1 MTDQGDNNNSTSFIK
16 SVFDFLIRNLT
27 LRNIILFITPVSIAI
42 LIYMLFNLSQTVEHL
57 SNSIIQQTT
66 NETVKELTSFFD
78 PAVNSL
84 RISQEWGESELI
96 ESNNPAKLN
105 PQFIPLL
112 KNYKQISSMLI
123 ANTKGSEYMLLREDT
138 TWLNRIVSWNGGIQS
153 IMRYRWKYDAAM
165 NVLSDTNWTDTKKYD
180 PRERP
185 WFTGGLK
192 TIDNELAW
200 TQPYIF
206 FTTKDPGIT
215 VSVNWK
221 TVGDTSLKFV
231 IAFDILLLD
240 ISDYTSKLNISK
252 SGKAFILTSDSKLI
266 GLPRDIRFEN
276 HDSLKKYV
284 LSDYNDLNINELT
297 EAVDKWKTGDNSGLP
312 FSYELDGNTW
322 WAGIHPFEL
331 GKNNLFYIG
340 VVVPEDD
347 FMSEVNRTRTVIVAA
362 FMLVLVLTLLVIRGY
377 NRTRRAYAL
386 LEKQNQQI
394 IEQKDEIS
402 SQRDKIELQRNEITD
417 SIKYSKRIQTAV
429 LPPDN
434 LIKSM
439 LPSSFVFFRP
449 KDIISGDFFWVEKAG
464 NKILWASVDC
474 TGHGVPGAI
483 MSIIGFN
490 GLNRAVR
497 EYHLIHP
504 GEILDRLNHIVA
516 ETFRQDSE
524 NAEEITSGEVRIR
537 DGMDISLCS
546 VDYSV
551 MEVEFAAANNSM
563 YLVRGINVPLIV
575 NGKPVDPDLTDENFA
590 LYEVEPDKQPIGSY
604 SGSSNFTNRRLS
616 IIQGDSIYTTSD
628 GFADQFGGPKGKKF
642 MKKQMK
648 GMFLDIQSLS
658 VDERY
663 SRIDEIFNSWK
674 SSHEQVDDVLIF
686 AVQI

>member
-1 MTDQGDNNNSTSFIK
+1 MTRHTDNQNNTSFVKSALSFIK
-16 SVFDFLIRNLT
+16 KNLT

-57 SNSIIQQTT
+57 SNSIIQKTT
-66 NETVKELTSFFD
+66 DETVKELTSFFD
-78 PAVNSL
+78 PAINSL

-96 ESNNPAKLN
+96 ESNDPAKLN

-112 KNYKQISSMLI
+112 RNYPQISSMLI
-123 ANTKGSEYMLLREDT
+123 ANTRGNEYMLLREDT
-138 TWLNRIVSWNGGIQS
+138 TWLNRIVTWKGEAQS
-153 IMRYRWKYDAAM
+153 IMRYRWKYDKGM
-165 NVLSDTNWTDTKKYD
+165 NVLSDTAWTDTKKYD

-185 WFTGGLK
+185 WFTGGLN
-192 TIDNELAW
+192 TTDNELAW

-221 TVGDTSLKFV
+221 ATVDKSLKFV

-266 GLPRDIRFEN
+266 GLPRDLRFEN

-284 LSDYNDLNINELT
+284 LSDYKKLNISELT
-297 EAVDKWKTGDNSGLP
+297 AAVDKWKTGDNSGLP
-312 FSYELDGNTW
+312 FSYDLDGNTW
-322 WAGIHPFEL
+322 WAGIHSFEL

-362 FMLVLVLTLLVIRGY
+362 FLLVLVLTLLVIRGY

-394 IEQKDEIS
+394 LQQKEEIS
-402 SQRDKIELQRNEITD
+402 SQRDKIEIQRNEITD

-429 LPPDN
+429 LPPDS
-434 LIKSM
+434 LIKSF
-439 LPSSFVFFRP
+439 LPESFVFFRP
-449 KDIISGDFFWVEKAG
+449 KDIISGDFYWVEKTG

-490 GLNRAVR
+490 GLNRSVR
-497 EYHLIHP
+497 EYHHIQP
-504 GEILDRLNHIVA
+504 GKILDRLNHIVA
-516 ETFRQDSE
+516 ETFRQDS
-524 NAEEITSGEVRIR
+524 ASDEEVTGGEVRIR

-546 VDYSV
+546 VDYSE
-551 MEVEFAAANNSM
+551 MSVEFAAANNNL
-563 YLVRGINVPLIV
+563 YLVRSVNLPLEV
-575 NGKPVDPDLTDENFA
+575 NGEILEPDIFNESFA
-590 LYEVEPDKQPIGSY
+590 LFEIDADKQPIGSY
-604 SGSSNFTNRRLS
+604 SGTSDFNNRIIS
-616 IIQGDSIYTTSD
+616 IAPGDSLYTTSD

-642 MKKQMK
+642 MKKQLK
-648 GMFLDIQSLS
+648 AMFLELQVLP
-658 VDERY
+658 VRERY
-663 SRIDEIFNSWK
+663 SRIEEVFNSWK
-674 SSHEQVDDVLIF
+674 ASHEQVDDVLIF

>member
-1 MTDQGDNNNSTSFIK
+1 
-16 SVFDFLIRNLT
+16 
-27 LRNIILFITPVSIAI
+27 
-42 LIYMLFNLSQTVEHL
+42 
-57 SNSIIQQTT
+57 
-66 NETVKELTSFFD
+66 
-78 PAVNSL
+78 
-84 RISQEWGESELI
+84 
-96 ESNNPAKLN
+96 
-105 PQFIPLL
+105 
-112 KNYKQISSMLI
+112 MLI
-123 ANTKGSEYMLLREDT
+123 ANTKGNEYMLLREDS
-138 TWLNRIVSWNGGIQS
+138 TWLNRIVTWNGGIQS
-153 IMRYRWKYDAAM
+153 IMRYRWKYDETM
-165 NVLSDTNWTDTKKYD
+165 NVLSDTNWTDIRKYD

-185 WFTGGLK
+185 WFTGGLN
-192 TIDNELAW
+192 TNNRELAW

-221 TVGDTSLKFV
+221 ASADVSLRYV
-231 IAFDILLLD
+231 IAFDILLID

-252 SGKAFILTSDSKLI
+252 NGKAFILTSDSKII
-266 GLPRDIRFEN
+266 GLPRDHRFEN
-276 HDSLKKYV
+276 PDSLKKFV
-284 LSDYNDLNINELT
+284 LYEYKDLNISELT
-297 EAVDKWKTGDNSGLP
+297 EAVNKWKTGDNSGLP
-312 FSYELDGNTW
+312 FSFELDGNTW

-362 FMLVLVLTLLVIRGY
+362 FLLVLVLTLLVIRGY

-386 LEKQNQQI
+386 LEKQNQKI
-394 IEQKDEIS
+394 LEQKDEIS
-402 SQRDKIELQRNEITD
+402 SQRDKIEIQRNEITD

-449 KDIISGDFFWVEKAG
+449 KDIISGDFYWVERAH

-497 EYHLIHP
+497 EYHLLHP

-516 ETFRQDSE
+516 ETFRQDSGNE
-524 NAEEITSGEVRIR
+524 EEIASGEVRIR

-563 YLVRGINVPLIV
+563 FLVRGKNVPLIV
-575 NGKPVDPDLTDENFA
+575 NGSAVEPDLTDGTNT
-590 LYEVEPDKQPIGSY
+590 LYEVDADKQPIGSY
-604 SGSSNFTNRRLS
+604 SGSSNFTTRTIN
-616 IIQGDSIYTTSD
+616 IIPGDSIYTTSD
-628 GFADQFGGPKGKKF
+628 GFADQFGGPKGKKY

-648 GMFLDIQSLS
+648 ALFLDIQGLNII
-658 VDERY
+658 ERNN
-663 SRIDEIFNSWK
+663 RIDEIFNSWK
-674 SSHEQVDDVLIF
+674 GSHEQVDDVLIF
-686 AVQI
+686 AVQIQAVNLP